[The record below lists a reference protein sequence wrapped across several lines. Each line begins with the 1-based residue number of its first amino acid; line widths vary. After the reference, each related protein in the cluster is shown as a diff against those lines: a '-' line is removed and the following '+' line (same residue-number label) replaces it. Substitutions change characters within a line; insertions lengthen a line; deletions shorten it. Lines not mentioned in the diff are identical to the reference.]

1 MDFER
6 VLLCLIS
13 NFSEIL
19 ILKCTSLI
27 LFSSLKLKGFVGMPW
42 HLFVDQMRLQKL
54 KTPALLSLFTPSCL
68 TADWKCR
75 IFVFVVAETAV
86 FVFSMWELTSV
97 HWTNTLNRFSAGW
110 RSPRTCHTLSFSF
123 SRINQTN
130 AFKIRPTNPQER
142 VWGKKEEKINRDYF
156 KHQKQRQERE
166 WEMGED
172 WCLWESR
179 ELEKKKVMSIKKK
192 LKSKVVF

>member
-1 MDFER
+1 M
-6 VLLCLIS
+6 L
-13 NFSEIL
+13 
-19 ILKCTSLI
+19 
-27 LFSSLKLKGFVGMPW
+27 
-42 HLFVDQMRLQKL
+42 LQKP
-54 KTPALLSLFTPSCL
+54 KTPAFSLLSKLN
-68 TADWKCR
+68 ADWKCR

-142 VWGKKEEKINRDYF
+142 VWGKKEEQINRDYF
-156 KHQKQRQERE
+156 NKHQKHWQERE
-166 WEMGED
+166 WEMRED
-172 WCLWESR
+172 WCIWGSR
-179 ELEKKKVMSIKKK
+179 ELEKKKVVSITQI
-192 LKSKVVF
+192 KV